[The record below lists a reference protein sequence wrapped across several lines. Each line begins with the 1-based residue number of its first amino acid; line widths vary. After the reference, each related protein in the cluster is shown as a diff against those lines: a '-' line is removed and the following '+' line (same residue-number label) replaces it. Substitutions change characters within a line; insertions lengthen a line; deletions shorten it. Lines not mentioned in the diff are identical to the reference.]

1 MILTPAKALGV
12 TNQTLDRF
20 AAGKEA
26 GLPFK
31 AITKFQKQSGL
42 SQKIIGSVIDVPK
55 STLRVR
61 REKGR
66 LNRHESDRLIRL
78 GRIFALAVGLFEGD
92 LETASEWLQSP
103 CHALDG
109 QTPLDY
115 AATELGAREV
125 EAVIG
130 RLEHGVFT

>member
-1 MILTPAKALGV
+1 MILTPEKALGV
-12 TNQTLDRF
+12 TSRTLDRF

-31 AITKFQKQSGL
+31 AIKKLQQQSGL
-42 SQKIIGSVIDVPK
+42 SQKIIGNVIDVPK
-55 STLRVR
+55 STLRMR

-78 GRIFALAVGLFEGD
+78 GRIFALSVDLFEGN
-92 LETASEWLQSP
+92 LKSASEWLQTP
-103 CHALDG
+103 CRALDD

-115 AATELGAREV
+115 ASTELGAREV